1 MFVVHYPLQYPELA
15 ITKFVLDVI
24 LHSGQTRP
32 FGLSLGHVIHHHHTV
47 TIITENRLTVQPSE
61 SPSSGSTVSHF
72 LPTPSLPFP
81 TSSHQNNPLMDT
93 T

>member
-47 TIITENRLTVQPSE
+47 TIITENPLTVQPSE

-72 LPTPSLPFP
+72 LPTPSLPHQL
-81 TSSHQNNPLMDT
+81 SHQNNPLMDT